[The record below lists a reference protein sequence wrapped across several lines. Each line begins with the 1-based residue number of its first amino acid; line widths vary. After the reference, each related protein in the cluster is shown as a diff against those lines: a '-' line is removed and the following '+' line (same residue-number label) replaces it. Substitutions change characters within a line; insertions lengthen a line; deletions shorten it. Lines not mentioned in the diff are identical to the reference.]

1 MSHIDST
8 VTRYLEVFNEPE
20 ADRRLVLIDALCTD
34 DYAYT
39 DPLAAVR
46 GKAAFSELV
55 GVVQKQFPNVTFVAA
70 GPAEAHHDVARFRWN
85 AMAPGSTEPL
95 AVGFDVVT
103 LADGRI
109 RTVVGFLDKAPG

>member
-1 MSHIDST
+1 MSHIDAT
-8 VTRYLEVFNEPE
+8 VTRYLEVFNEPN
-20 ADRRLVLIDALCTD
+20 ADRRLTIIDALCTD
-34 DYAYT
+34 DFAYT

-55 GVVQKQFPNVTFVAA
+55 GAVQKQFPNVTFVAA

-85 AMAPGSTEPL
+85 AMAPGIVEPL

-103 LADGRI
+103 MTGGLV

>member
-8 VTRYLEVFNEPE
+8 VTRYLELFNEPHP
-20 ADRRLVLIDALCTD
+20 DRRLALIDALCTD
-34 DYAYT
+34 DCTYT

-46 GKAAFSELV
+46 GKAAFSELL
-55 GVVQKQFPNVTFVAA
+55 GAVQRQFPNVTFVAA

-85 AMAPGSTEPL
+85 AMAPGIAEPL

-103 LADGRI
+103 LAEGRI

>member
-1 MSHIDST
+1 M
-8 VTRYLEVFNEPE
+8 
-20 ADRRLVLIDALCTD
+20 
-34 DYAYT
+34 
-39 DPLAAVR
+39 
-46 GKAAFSELV
+46 
-55 GVVQKQFPNVTFVAA
+55 AA